1 MKARGKDEEIEVLY
15 HLRSQLGYNNSL
27 AIMGE
32 PTRNEDAY
40 LRQPHR

>member
-40 LRQPHR
+40 LRQQHR